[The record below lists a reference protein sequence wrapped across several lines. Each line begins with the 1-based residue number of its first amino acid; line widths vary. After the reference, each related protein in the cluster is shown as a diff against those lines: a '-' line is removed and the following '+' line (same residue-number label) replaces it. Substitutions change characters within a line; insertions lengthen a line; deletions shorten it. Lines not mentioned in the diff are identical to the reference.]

1 MRITANVP
9 DNVGKYVKAFAN
21 NERKSVSSVI
31 TDAVQNYILSKKRN
45 ESGMK
50 VLALIGKAR
59 ISKDVHKDIES
70 MRADSNDRY

>member
-9 DNVGKYVKAFAN
+9 DDVGKYVKAFAN

-50 VLALIGKAR
+50 VLGLIGKAR
-59 ISKDVHKDIES
+59 VSKDVHKDIEA
-70 MRADSNDRY
+70 MRKNSNDRY